1 MLIGYA
7 RVSKSD
13 DTQVLDLQID
23 ELLAAGVKEE
33 NIYTDKV
40 SGIKDDRVGLANCLK
55 ALREND
61 ILVVWK
67 LDRLG
72 RSLKHLISTIDNL
85 NNRNVGFKVLSGQGI
100 NLDTSTP
107 SGKMIFSIFGAFA
120 EFERDLIRERTIAGL
135 NAARARGRKGGR
147 KFQLTKAQVR
157 LAQVAMQNRDTSVAV
172 LSKELGITRQT
183 LYRYVGPNGELREF
197 GKRVLK

>member
-40 SGIKDDRVGLANCLK
+40 SGIKDDRVGLENCLK

-61 ILVVWK
+61 VLVVWI

-72 RSLKHLISTIDNL
+72 
-85 NNRNVGFKVLSGQGI
+85 
-100 NLDTSTP
+100 
-107 SGKMIFSIFGAFA
+107 
-120 EFERDLIRERTIAGL
+120 
-135 NAARARGRKGGR
+135 
-147 KFQLTKAQVR
+147 
-157 LAQVAMQNRDTSVAV
+157 
-172 LSKELGITRQT
+172 
-183 LYRYVGPNGELREF
+183 
-197 GKRVLK
+197 